1 MKLVVDSNILVL
13 FFRDN
18 PIQNIISNSKSF
30 NLQLYAPEYA
40 LEELA
45 KNKADIIKYSG
56 EAEKEFKIHLNK
68 LKELI
73 TFVNR
78 DKFKAF
84 EKKARELAPHDKDI
98 PFFALGLKLNA
109 PIWSNELAFTKQS
122 VISIFRTQEL
132 IELIEFE

>member
-18 PIQNIISNSKSF
+18 PIQRIIVNSKSF
-30 NLQLYAPEYA
+30 SLRLYAPEYA

-56 EAEKEFKIHLNK
+56 ETEKEFKTHLNK
-68 LKELI
+68 LKGLI

-78 DKFKAF
+78 NKFRAF
-84 EKKARELAPHDKDI
+84 EKKAKELAPHDKDI
-98 PFFALGLKLNA
+98 PFFALVLKLNA
-109 PIWSNELAFTKQS
+109 CIWSNEIAFTKQS
-122 VISIFRTQEL
+122 VVSIFRTQEL